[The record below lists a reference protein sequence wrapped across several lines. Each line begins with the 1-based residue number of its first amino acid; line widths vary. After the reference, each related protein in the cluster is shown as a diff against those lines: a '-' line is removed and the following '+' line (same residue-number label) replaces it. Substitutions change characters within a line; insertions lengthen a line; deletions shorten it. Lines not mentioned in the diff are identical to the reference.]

1 MGSPAMAL
9 RLVLLLVLVAVVC
22 QAQEEGSTNPR
33 QRLRALF
40 NRRRSEAAGQTDDVG
55 EGAEGR
61 SPFRLRRIR
70 PRRPLA
76 SETKE
81 DNEEEG
87 QIIGVSSSV
96 STSSSSEV
104 RRRPLIRTPVREE
117 ENEVSQDVVESK
129 ESGEELTSDE
139 VLDVKGKLTAREKA
153 RLRFKKLRNGN
164 RDEKDQLLD
173 RLLNNVNIQQTSG
186 GRRRFRPSVDRSKL
200 RKKTE
205 SAFNP
210 AARPASKFR
219 LRLRRP
225 EATTEGQTTVTEEPV
240 TAISVSAV
248 TSRVCRS
255 PSSFRPLTRSS
266 RSPSSPSCSPPR
278 TSTCRSS
285 SQSLS
290 LSRRPSTGP
299 LDLAPMLT
307 LWAFEEIANSRNRGL
322 QGLLCGELSLLKM
335 YLLLVCRL

>member
-153 RLRFKKLRNGN
+153 RLRLSPTP
-164 RDEKDQLLD
+164 LA
-173 RLLNNVNIQQTSG
+173 
-186 GRRRFRPSVDRSKL
+186 RS
-200 RKKTE
+200 T
-205 SAFNP
+205 
-210 AARPASKFR
+210 
-219 LRLRRP
+219 
-225 EATTEGQTTVTEEPV
+225 
-240 TAISVSAV
+240 
-248 TSRVCRS
+248 
-255 PSSFRPLTRSS
+255 
-266 RSPSSPSCSPPR
+266 
-278 TSTCRSS
+278 
-285 SQSLS
+285 
-290 LSRRPSTGP
+290 
-299 LDLAPMLT
+299 
-307 LWAFEEIANSRNRGL
+307 
-322 QGLLCGELSLLKM
+322 
-335 YLLLVCRL
+335 

>member
-1 MGSPAMAL
+1 MIFKLGET
-9 RLVLLLVLVAVVC
+9 
-22 QAQEEGSTNPR
+22 Q
-33 QRLRALF
+33 
-40 NRRRSEAAGQTDDVG
+40 VG

-173 RLLNNVNIQQTSG
+173 RWPFFI
-186 GRRRFRPSVDRSKL
+186 
-200 RKKTE
+200 
-205 SAFNP
+205 
-210 AARPASKFR
+210 
-219 LRLRRP
+219 
-225 EATTEGQTTVTEEPV
+225 
-240 TAISVSAV
+240 I
-248 TSRVCRS
+248 
-255 PSSFRPLTRSS
+255 
-266 RSPSSPSCSPPR
+266 
-278 TSTCRSS
+278 
-285 SQSLS
+285 
-290 LSRRPSTGP
+290 
-299 LDLAPMLT
+299 
-307 LWAFEEIANSRNRGL
+307 
-322 QGLLCGELSLLKM
+322 LCGASIIVCQC
-335 YLLLVCRL
+335 YL